1 MEHEKPDPPS
11 PLPTAPFLCEMC
23 DKEYTTS
30 PKNRKCLQCGRIT
43 VIANPWLEPNG
54 KNKKISAVPSYVAEL
69 MRQQL
74 AQFGVKDA
82 TTISQWQE
90 KAEKLT
96 PDEFL
101 VEAKEFAAIN
111 PAFIITPLE
120 NYVQATKIET
130 LDSQTV
136 AKYEVGKEI
145 INALLPSMEASKKN
159 KKHQVIFSTSLDL
172 SYEQTKRALRE
183 ILPDYF
189 NLSTNCNPDEILL
202 PFVISK
208 ERCLEGQVISNLDGT
223 KKSVTLLTAYSVSG
237 EFVYQFFGET
247 KPNDARK
254 FAPFLRYNALFYV
267 YKFQSD
273 TSEDVYLLSS
283 NELEISAC
291 KIYGM
296 EANCYDFLKIGNI
309 AKISTNQKIFFVHSQ
324 KPSIDKIDE
333 DKFWK
338 SAAKYADKDVLN
350 EAYFGKYPHPEWFS
364 SFIVAWSFAGKLGN
378 MPTHLS
384 LLSPPAQG
392 KTRMLDNLGLVF
404 GQSLNASGTLKG
416 LVPSFANGIPKEG
429 YLIRCK
435 RFAFVDE
442 FIHIIQNSS
451 RNGSDFDGGSY
462 QLLKVLEHS
471 EGEHSSAFGIIK
483 AKPKFWAIF
492 CSNVRPQEHIKNLVD
507 LHAKLNAAFMSR
519 LLWYVFDEEHLKFIS
534 ERKSEVMTFD
544 DNALPKYNK
553 ALISM
558 TDFLHSF
565 TMKIP
570 IKVVEDIHAKY
581 RPFVPSNLEL
591 DIYDSRMIMHIYRM
605 LDGYCKYKSV
615 IQGRGRFICTPEDIK
630 ELDAIFGRIVRSWSI
645 NVDEKH
651 LTPAMKLA
659 YLNSA
664 AREIFDFVEINQ
676 TTMIGGGV
684 DENALTRLKG
694 ATALEIAED
703 LARKGIFKRIQN
715 SSGVKIFYTYNTS
728 I

>member
-1 MEHEKPDPPS
+1 MLHDYSAHLK
-11 PLPTAPFLCEMC
+11 
-23 DKEYTTS
+23 
-30 PKNRKCLQCGRIT
+30 KCP
-43 VIANPWLEPNG
+43 AKDNNG
-54 KNKKISAVPSYVAEL
+54 KEAKKISAVPSYIAEL
-69 MRQQL
+69 MRRQL
-74 AQFGVKDA
+74 ADIGIKDA
-82 TTISQWQE
+82 TTISEWQE
-90 KAEKLT
+90 RAEKLT
-96 PDEFL
+96 PDEFF
-101 VEAKEFAAIN
+101 VQAQEFAKTQ
-111 PAFIITPLE
+111 PSFTITPLA
-120 NYVQATKIET
+120 NYIEATKIET
-130 LDSQTV
+130 LDSQSV
-136 AKYEVGKEI
+136 AKYEVGEEI
-145 INALLPSMEASKKN
+145 LNALIPSMEESKKH
-159 KKHQVIFSTSLDL
+159 KKHQVTFSTNLDL

-189 NLSTNCNPDEILL
+189 NISTNVNPDEIML

-208 ERCLEGQVISNLDGT
+208 ERCLEGQVISNLDGA

-237 EFVYQFFGET
+237 EFIYQFFGES
-247 KPNDARK
+247 KPTDARK

-283 NELEISAC
+283 NELEITSC

-333 DKFWK
+333 KKFW
-338 SAAKYADKDVLN
+338 SYAAKYKGKDVLN
-350 EAYFGKYPHPEWFS
+350 VAYFGKYPHPEWFS
-364 SFIVAWSFAGKLGN
+364 SFMVAWSFAGKLGN

-404 GQSLNASGTLKG
+404 GQSLNGGGTLKG

-519 LLWYVFDEEHLKFIS
+519 LLWYVFDEEHLKFIN
-534 ERKSEVMTFD
+534 EKKSEVMSYGD
-544 DNALPKYNK
+544 EALPKYNK
-553 ALISM
+553 HLISM
-558 TDFLHSF
+558 TDYLHSF
-565 TMKIP
+565 TMKLP

-581 RPFVPSNLEL
+581 RPYVPSNLEL
-591 DIYDSRMIMHIYRM
+591 DIYDSRMIMHIFRL
-605 LDGYCKYKSV
+605 LDGYAKYKSV
-615 IQGRGRFICTPEDIK
+615 IQGRGRFICTPEDIE

-645 NVDEKH
+645 NVDDKH

-659 YLNSA
+659 YLNSISK
-664 AREIFDFVEINQ
+664 EIFDFIKINQ
-676 TTMIGGGV
+676 TTTVGGGM
-684 DENALTRLKG
+684 DEHALVRLKG
-694 ATALEIAED
+694 VTAMDIAED
-703 LARKGIFKRIQN
+703 LARKGILKRVQN
-715 SSGVKIFYTYNTS
+715 ASGVRIFYTYDAC